1 MNTPITSNKIK
12 LALKNTSNKL
22 KSWIRWIN
30 RWILPNIKRKVNTH
44 SSQTIQIA
52 AEKEILPNVFYKPI
66 ITLITKLDKDKTK
79 KENYSSVSL
88 MNKYAYE

>member
-1 MNTPITSNKIK
+1 MS
-12 LALKNTSNKL
+12 LAQAKFALLSFG
-22 KSWIRWIN
+22 
-30 RWILPNIKRKVNTH
+30 NIKRKVSTH
-44 SSQTIQIA
+44 SSQTIQTA

>member
-30 RWILPNIKRKVNTH
+30 RWILPNIKRKVSTH